1 MPLID
6 QHEPSSNKPASLP
19 PDTRGLSA
27 ILVSMGVMIIA
38 MWFWNSHT
46 ASVTGAPIAYS
57 VFYEWAATG
66 KLASVVLDGEG
77 LDGKLKGPE
86 TANGKGVEV
95 FHVNLAPNDV
105 SLLPLLREK
114 GVLIEVKTQ
123 QQPFRL
129 QIALTLLPWILILG
143 ASVWMSRRAKG
154 MLGAGGP
161 FAAFSGN
168 KGRRFDKATAVK
180 TTFDDVAGSRAA
192 KSDLKEIVEFL
203 KEPER
208 FRRLGGKV
216 PRGVLLVGPPGTG
229 KTLLARAI
237 AGESGVPFYSISAS
251 EFIEM
256 FVGLGAARVR
266 DLFLEAK
273 KNAPSIVFI
282 DEIDAVGRARGAG
295 LGAGHDEREQTLNQ
309 LLSEMDG
316 FERND
321 LVVVVAATNRPDVL
335 DPALLRP
342 GRFDRR
348 ILVDRPELAARKA
361 ILEVHSKGMPLG
373 SDVNLQHVAENT
385 VGFSGADLAN
395 LVNEA
400 ALSATRQARDSI
412 LSEDFSAAFDKI
424 VLGDPRDTKLDAK
437 EKNRVAIHESG
448 HALVARFS
456 SETDPPNRVS
466 IIPRGMALGVTQ
478 QSPSI
483 DRHILAQG
491 ELEARLRVLMAGYA
505 AERLVLGSIS
515 TGAENDL
522 KEATRLATHMVAH
535 YGMSARLGPV
545 YYDHDAEHA
554 FLGQRIATESGTSAN
569 TISVIEEEARQILG
583 HALAEATKILS
594 EQRGRFDN
602 LVSALLAHESLERDD
617 LAAIFD
623 PPETPLPRAVP
634 ALSEPTTDSREGA
647 PAQPPVSR
655 AMTTRLPVEN

>member
-1 MPLID
+1 ML
-6 QHEPSSNKPASLP
+6 AL
-19 PDTRGLSA
+19 L
-27 ILVSMGVMIIA
+27 GVMFAA
-38 MWFWNSHT
+38 MWLWKTNAETTSEKP
-46 ASVTGAPIAYS
+46 VPYS
-57 VFYEWAATG
+57 TFYNWAKDG
-66 KLASVVLDGEG
+66 KLDSVILDGEG
-77 LDGKLKGPE
+77 LTGKLKGPE
-86 TANGKGVEV
+86 SFEGKSLKS
-95 FHVNLAPNDV
+95 FHSNLAPNDV
-105 SLLPLLREK
+105 NLLPLLHEK
-114 GVLIEVKTQ
+114 EVRIEVKTQ
-123 QQPFRL
+123 QQPFGVQVL
-129 QIALTLLPWILILG
+129 MTLLPWILIFGVWL
-143 ASVWMSRRAKG
+143 WMSHRAKG
-154 MLGAGGP
+154 MLGPGGP
-161 FAAFSGN
+161 FGNFMGN
-168 KGRRFDKATAVK
+168 KGRKFDKATSVQV
-180 TTFDDVAGSRAA
+180 TFEDVAGSKAA
-192 KSDLKEIVEFL
+192 KGDLWEIVEFL

-229 KTLLARAI
+229 KTLLARAV

-266 DLFLEAK
+266 DLFKEAK
-273 KNAPSIVFI
+273 KNAPAIVFI

-321 LVVVVAATNRPDVL
+321 LIVVIAATNRPDVL

-361 ILEVHSKGMPLG
+361 ILAVHSKDMPLG
-373 SDVNLQHVAENT
+373 PDVNLQHIAENT

-400 ALSATRQARDSI
+400 ALSATRDGRNDIVA
-412 LSEDFSAAFDKI
+412 ENFSAAFDKI

-437 EKNRVAIHESG
+437 EKSRVAIHESG
-448 HALVARFS
+448 HALVAQHS
-456 SETDPPNRVS
+456 PETDPPNRVS

-478 QSPSI
+478 QSPSV
-483 DRHILAQG
+483 DRHIMAQD

-535 YGMSARLGPV
+535 YGMSPRLGPV
-545 YYDHDAEHA
+545 YYDHDAKHA
-554 FLGQRIATESGTSAN
+554 FLGQRMATESGTSPA
-569 TISVIEEEARQILG
+569 TISVIEDEARQILG
-583 HALAEATKILS
+583 RALSEATELISK
-594 EQRGRFDN
+594 QRKQFDD
-602 LVSALLAHESLERDD
+602 LVAALLEHESLERED
-617 LAAIFD
+617 LAKLF
-623 PPETPLPRAVP
+623 
-634 ALSEPTTDSREGA
+634 GG
-647 PAQPPVSR
+647 
-655 AMTTRLPVEN
+655 

>member
-1 MPLID
+1 ML
-6 QHEPSSNKPASLP
+6 ALL
-19 PDTRGLSA
+19 GA
-27 ILVSMGVMIIA
+27 MFAA
-38 MWFWNSHT
+38 MWLWK
-46 ASVTGAPIAYS
+46 ASAETTSEPPVPYS
-57 VFYEWAATG
+57 TFYNWVAAG
-66 KLASVVLDGEG
+66 KIDSVVLDGEG
-77 LDGKLKGPE
+77 ITGKLKGNE
-86 TANGKGVEV
+86 SVNGKNIKS
-95 FHVNLAPNDV
+95 FHSNLAPNDAG
-105 SLLPLLREK
+105 LLPLLHEK
-114 GVLIEVKTQ
+114 EVRIEVKSQ
-123 QQPFRL
+123 QQPFGVQVL
-129 QIALTLLPWILILG
+129 VTLLPWVLIIG
-143 ASVWMSRRAKG
+143 VWVWMSRRAKG

-161 FAAFSGN
+161 FAAFMGN
-168 KGRRFDKATAVK
+168 KGRKFDKANSVQVK
-180 TTFDDVAGSRAA
+180 FEDVAGSKAA
-192 KSDLKEIVEFL
+192 KGDLWEIVEFL
-203 KEPER
+203 KKPER

-229 KTLLARAI
+229 KTLLARAV

-266 DLFLEAK
+266 DLFKEAK
-273 KNAPSIVFI
+273 KNAPAIVFI

-321 LVVVVAATNRPDVL
+321 LVVVIAATNRPDVL

-348 ILVDRPELAARKA
+348 VLVDRPELAARKA
-361 ILEVHSKGMPLG
+361 ILTVHAKGMPLG
-373 SDVNLQHVAENT
+373 PDVNLQHVAENT

-400 ALSATRQARDSI
+400 ALSATRQGRDNI
-412 LSEDFSAAFDKI
+412 ITENFSEAFDKI

-448 HALVARFS
+448 HALVAHYS

-483 DRHILAQG
+483 DRHIMAQG

-535 YGMSARLGPV
+535 YGMSPRLGPV

-554 FLGQRIATESGTSAN
+554 FLGQRMATESGTSPA
-569 TISVIEEEARQILG
+569 TISVIEDEARQILG
-583 HALAEATKILS
+583 HALSQATDVIC
-594 EQRGRFDN
+594 ERRGQFDE
-602 LVSALLAHESLERDD
+602 LVSMLLSHESLERED
-617 LAAIFD
+617 LARIF
-623 PPETPLPRAVP
+623 
-634 ALSEPTTDSREGA
+634 EPSKAEV
-647 PAQPPVSR
+647 PVSTS
-655 AMTTRLPVEN
+655 A